1 MCSLRRCRDTAP
13 HPIFWLI
20 SAMLIVMI
28 VAMLALIVV
37 TFTG

>member
-1 MCSLRRCRDTAP
+1 VKCRS

-28 VAMLALIVV
+28 VVTLALIAMVSAEWL
-37 TFTG
+37 